1 MLWNGLSATGRGA
14 GRRRTALI
22 RTDDDHQRFDRAQ
35 MRNPRPSWNSST
47 PRARVIAGPCNG
59 WSLGASTWEAP
70 TTTTG
75 PRCTWL
81 PPKVTNTSSSTLST
95 TALTCPR
102 VIAGEGPRWRM
113 PGDTV
118 TSGSASCSKAAV
130 RQHRWC
136 PASPSTAA
144 SSPGPPQRR
153 APQIPRH
160 IRGTPPEFED
170 ADEEV
175 TETLEREATRRASK
189 GTLKPVFYQGKV
201 CGEIREYS
209 DTLLIFLQLERLW
222 EYTYEAAARR
232 FFRNWVRSLR
242 WQRLPAERV
251 IVALELE
258 GRRRRHGSRPPQ
270 RSRRTSLRS
279 RCPRSA
285 FSVDGSEQRGADV
298 GRLGR
303 DSGRRRAPMQNAAD
317 GQPT

>member
-209 DTLLIFLQLERLW
+209 DTLLIFLLK
-222 EYTYEAAARR
+222 ARR
-232 FFRNWVRSLR
+232 PDYQDTSSKSNLS
-242 WQRLPAERV
+242 AY
-251 IVALELE
+251 
-258 GRRRRHGSRPPQ
+258 GSTPTKRPPVA
-270 RSRRTSLRS
+270 S
-279 RCPRSA
+279 SA
-285 FSVDGSEQRGADV
+285 IGYAACDGSACRQSV
-298 GRLGR
+298 
-303 DSGRRRAPMQNAAD
+303 
-317 GQPT
+317 